1 MAELRPFL
9 EVSLV
14 VLRTIPEII
23 FTPGLAMAF
32 WLVVWLVFMQY
43 RRVAGNE
50 ERLYGL
56 VKNPV
61 RRQLLVAMGL
71 GLGGGIFASL
81 LLVTVGVTLTG
92 SGVFY
97 LLPLALLLYLVSPR
111 LMCFSY
117 AGGLVSLSSLVL
129 GWPEVSVPAIM
140 ALVAV
145 LHITESLLISMSG
158 AGCVTPLFIAGE
170 RSQVVGAYGMQ
181 RFWPVPLVVLFAV
194 SVPDIT
200 QVPGLIAMPGWWP
213 LIGANPAYYP
223 ATHTLV
229 YTLGP
234 VMAALGYSDLAVASS
249 PPRKS
254 LRTAGF
260 LAAYSVCLL
269 LFAVLAAR
277 LAAFRWVAALFG
289 PLGHEWV
296 IRLSNRGEMRS
307 QPLFTHPSH
316 GVRVLDV
323 MPGGPAARAGIA
335 PGDVIYTVNGIEVN
349 YRDQLQQAVAGS
361 PDRLELT
368 VQRRARLDRV
378 LLPGPVEH
386 LQLVTVPEPGD
397 EANVD
402 LRATGRLVA
411 WWRRRRVGD

>member
-1 MAELRPFL
+1 MADLRPFL
-9 EVSLV
+9 EVSVV
-14 VLRTIPEII
+14 VLRTIPQII
-23 FTPGLAMAF
+23 FTPGLALSF
-32 WLVVWLVFMQY
+32 WLVVWLVSLQY

-50 ERLYGL
+50 ERLYGV

-71 GLGGGIFASL
+71 GLGGGVFASL
-81 LLVTVGVTLTG
+81 LLVSVGVTLTG
-92 SGVFY
+92 SGIFY

-117 AGGLVSLSSLVL
+117 AGGIVSLSSLVL
-129 GWPEVSVPAIM
+129 GWPEVSVPALM

-145 LHITESLLISMSG
+145 LHVTESLLISMSG
-158 AGCVTPLFIAGE
+158 AGCVTPLFIADE
-170 RSQVVGAYGMQ
+170 RSRVVGAYAIQ

-200 QVPGLIAMPGWWP
+200 QVTGLIAMPDWWP
-213 LIGANPAYYP
+213 LIGASPAYHP
-223 ATHTLV
+223 GTHTLV

-254 LRTAGF
+254 LRTAGW
-260 LAAYSVCLL
+260 LATYSVCLL
-269 LFAVLAAR
+269 FFAVLAAR
-277 LAAFRWVAALFG
+277 LTIFRWVAALFG

-296 IRLSNRGEMRS
+296 IRLSNRGELRR
-307 QPLFTHPSH
+307 QPLFTQSAQ

-323 MPGGPAARAGIA
+323 VPGGPAARAGIVA
-335 PGDVIYTVNGIEVN
+335 GDVIQTVNGAEVN
-349 YRDQLQQAVAGS
+349 YRDQLQQVVAGS
-361 PDRLELT
+361 PGRLELT
-368 VQRRARLDRV
+368 VQRRAGFDRV
-378 LLPGPVEH
+378 LIPGPVEH
-386 LQLVTVPEPGD
+386 LQLMTVPEPGD

-402 LRATGRLVA
+402 LRVAGRLST
-411 WWRRRRVGD
+411 WLRRRVGG